1 MNMNSSKSNKFVH
14 SKEKYYKNIKTLL
27 DKIDTSISTDNEINP
42 IPSLDIGNFSSD
54 FQNKKVIEEK
64 SPVEECQIC
73 KEKSSK
79 YTCPKCK
86 IKYCGVECYK
96 KHNMNCTEDFYK
108 RNVEQ
113 VLKNEKVDEDQS
125 KKFRRTLK
133 DYYDKI
139 NLDKEENNKGAFLS
153 EEREQHL
160 LKILEKIENGNLN
173 MARDLTPYDWTEF
186 NKFVSGYMENSE
198 EFKIWKP
205 FWESKVKGLEPSLQ
219 VYDLNLFKD
228 YDNLSLQTLKELEIN
243 DFIENKEKDKSKS
256 LNDIETMEE
265 LLEFENNDS
274 INHNPNYYITLND
287 KSIPITREIIYKSI
301 LLKFKDTPHLS
312 NLSKVKPN
320 LKNIYTLVNICLYV
334 VFVYRL
340 YNGEVTDN
348 DNIEE
353 VVSFLLDSC
362 KILHDKNTVFENINL
377 CLTNFLEAIRKIQGS
392 SKFFDETEKMVI
404 FDLKTLLRNKF
415 YIFES
420 FLRLY
425 EILHKFSRRLENAN
439 FLTGQKFK
447 NWIKILN
454 LAKHKIIYF
463 LSYIKDMDFSQELL
477 QEVVIEKINEFYLE
491 KSNNKKLGNL
501 IQNKTNKGE

>member
-1 MNMNSSKSNKFVH
+1 MNINSSKSNKFVH

-27 DKIDTSISTDNEINP
+27 DKIDTSISTENEISIN
-42 IPSLDIGNFSSD
+42 PSLDIGKFSSD
-54 FQNKKVIEEK
+54 FQNSKGIE
-64 SPVEECQIC
+64 SPPTEECQIC
-73 KEKSSK
+73 KEKNSK

-96 KHNMNCTEDFYK
+96 KHNVNCTEDFYK

-113 VLKNEKVDEDQS
+113 VLKNEKVDEAES

-139 NLDKEENNKGAFLS
+139 NLDKEENSKGAFLS

-160 LKILEKIENGNLN
+160 LKLLEKIENGNLD
-173 MARDLTPYDWTEF
+173 MTKDLTPFDWTEF

-198 EFKIWKP
+198 EFRIWKP
-205 FWESKVKGLEPSLQ
+205 FWESKVNGLAPSLQ

-228 YDNLSLQTLKELEIN
+228 YDIISLQNLKEIEIN
-243 DFIENKEKDKSKS
+243 DFIEYKEKNKTKS
-256 LNDIETMEE
+256 LDDIETIEE
-265 LLEFENNDS
+265 FLEYENSNS
-274 INHNPNYYITLND
+274 INHNPNNYVSLNG
-287 KSIPITREIIYKSI
+287 KSYPLTREIIYKSI
-301 LLKFKDTPHLS
+301 LLKFKDVPHLS

-320 LKNIYTLVNICLYV
+320 LKNIYTLVNISLYV
-334 VFVYRL
+334 VFLYRL
-340 YNGEVTDN
+340 YNGEIIDN

-353 VVSFLLDSC
+353 VVSFLLESC
-362 KILHDKNTVFENINL
+362 KILHDKNTVFENITL
-377 CLTNFLEAIRKIQGS
+377 CLTNFLEAIRKIQGT

-404 FDLKTLLRNKF
+404 FDLKQLLNNKF

-454 LAKHKIIYF
+454 LSKHKIIYF
-463 LSYIKDMDFSQELL
+463 MSYIKEMDFSQDFL
-477 QEVVIEKINEFYLE
+477 QEIVVEKINEFYID

-501 IQNKTNKGE
+501 FHNKTNKSE